1 MIYASTRWPGT
12 TMSPMTFWFY
22 KTALLFYHIFI
33 SLSTDSYLTPH
44 PVSLQFAGIYVLL
57 LYRL

>member
-12 TMSPMTFWFY
+12 TVPPMAFWFY
-22 KTALLFYHIFI
+22 KTALLFYHIYI
-33 SLSTDSYLTPH
+33 SFTTDSQLTPH
-44 PVSLQFAGIYVLL
+44 PVSLQFAGFYVLL